1 MVATLVVLL
10 IIGLIVIGILVN
22 PLLIRQ
28 RRNRLKYRSFPPL
41 WNAIIENQIP
51 IYLRLSPD
59 ERRRLQ
65 GHIQVFLSEKQF
77 IGCAGLQVTEEM
89 RLIIAAIACLLQL
102 NERGTYFP
110 NLRSILVY
118 PDTYL
123 ANVTT
128 TEGNVVVEE
137 RRVARLGESWNHD
150 QLVLSWNQIIHDTN
164 NWTDGQNVV
173 LHEFAHQL
181 DQEDGNAEGVPILQ
195 DADYSNWTTV
205 MSKEYQRLCKDVE
218 SGARTV
224 MDSYGTTNPA
234 EFFAVATETFFE
246 KPLQLMKR
254 HPALYEQ
261 LQHYYQLNPMQWV
274 KNSNRKFLDF

>member
-10 IIGLIVIGILVN
+10 IIGLIVTGILVN
-22 PLLIRQ
+22 PVLIRQ
-28 RRNRLKYRSFPPL
+28 RRNRLKHRSFPSL
-41 WNAIIENQIP
+41 WNAILENQLP

-65 GHIQVFLSEKQF
+65 GHIYVFLAEKQF

-89 RLIIAAIACLLQL
+89 KLTIAAIACLLQL

-123 ANVTT
+123 VNVTT
-128 TEGNVVVEE
+128 AEGNVVVEE

-150 QLVLSWNQIIHDTN
+150 QLVLSWNQVIHDTN

-181 DQEDGNAEGVPILQ
+181 DQEDGKAEGVPILQ
-195 DADYSNWTTV
+195 NADYSNWTLV

-218 SGARTV
+218 RGVRTV

-234 EFFAVATETFFE
+234 EFLRLPL
-246 KPLQLMKR
+246 KPFSKSR
-254 HPALYEQ
+254 
-261 LQHYYQLNPMQWV
+261 
-274 KNSNRKFLDF
+274 SN